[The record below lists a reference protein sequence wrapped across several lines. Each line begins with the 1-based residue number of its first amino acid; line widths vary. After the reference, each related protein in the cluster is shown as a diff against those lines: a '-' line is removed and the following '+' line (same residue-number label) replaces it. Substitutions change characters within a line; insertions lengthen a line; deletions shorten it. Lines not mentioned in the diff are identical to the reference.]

1 MPGTQRFGGLQRSR
15 TGGQAAEGSVSR
27 PQEGR
32 TDSHGA
38 WNRVPHGGTVPGVGR
53 WWVTLHG
60 WTEPARGCCS
70 GPIYSLRAREVL
82 TPGRLIS
89 KQGEPRDQ
97 RTKVTLAQQL
107 PAQSPSGRCRVIGR
121 GLALPQEAW
130 GSLTMVAATE
140 RPLSQTCQ

>member
-1 MPGTQRFGGLQRSR
+1 MWDHVPGAAPGNPVVSHRDLDSSKPPNWEENWEPGGGCQGLRGLGASRGPALGARLQR
-15 TGGQAAEGSVSR
+15 AVSR

-32 TDSHGA
+32 TVSHGA

-70 GPIYSLRAREVL
+70 GPIYSLRACEVL

-97 RTKVTLAQQL
+97 RTKVTLAQ
-107 PAQSPSGRCRVIGR
+107 
-121 GLALPQEAW
+121 
-130 GSLTMVAATE
+130 
-140 RPLSQTCQ
+140 